1 MISERIVLLAVL
13 TASMYGL
20 SMYMSDG
27 AFIFPFGL
35 YKIGLLLVAIILLI
49 ANRKKPR
56 LMEVTLILWTLS
68 LAISSKFIMQLLF
81 TDSDLETRM
90 DSLIIFSSSFFLAFV
105 LFFFAWQILL
115 AFQDKT
121 MYRWLQ
127 IANAVAMM
135 ICLMMN
141 MFEWLIVPT
150 WMWLMTVFLSRSE
163 NPMHKSVAGL
173 VGFIIVSSWCS
184 ALYFG
189 KEAILGNL

>member
-13 TASMYGL
+13 TAGMYGL
-20 SMYMSDG
+20 STLMKDG

-35 YKIGLLLVAIILLI
+35 YKVGLFLVAIILLI
-49 ANRKKPR
+49 ANRKKIR
-56 LMEVTLILWTLS
+56 LMEVTLILWTVS
-68 LAISSKFIMQLLF
+68 LALSSKFVMQLIF
-81 TDSDLETRM
+81 ADRDFEHEM
-90 DSLIIFSSSFFLAFV
+90 DSMITFSSLFFLAFV
-105 LFFFAWQILL
+105 LFFFAWQLL
-115 AFQDKT
+115 IAFEDKT

-135 ICLMMN
+135 TCLMMN

-150 WMWLMTVFLSRSE
+150 WMWLMTIFLSRAE

>member
-35 YKIGLLLVAIILLI
+35 YKVGLFLVAIILLI
-49 ANRKKPR
+49 ANRKKPG

-68 LAISSKFIMQLLF
+68 LAISSKFIMQLVF
-81 TDSDLETRM
+81 SDTDFEIRKN
-90 DSLIIFSSSFFLAFV
+90 SLIIFSSLFFLAFV
-105 LFFFAWQILL
+105 LLFFGWQLLL

-121 MYRWLQ
+121 IYRWLQ

-150 WMWLMTVFLSRSE
+150 WMWLMSVFLSRTE

>member
-20 SMYMSDG
+20 STFMKDG

-35 YKIGLLLVAIILLI
+35 YKVGLLLVAAVLLI
-49 ANRKKPR
+49 ANRKKIR
-56 LMEVTLILWTLS
+56 LKEVTLILWTFF
-68 LAISSKFIMQLLF
+68 LAVSSKFVMQLLF
-81 TDSDLETRM
+81 SELDFEEEPDS
-90 DSLIIFSSSFFLAFV
+90 IIVFSSWFFLGFV
-105 LFFFAWQILL
+105 VFFFFWQILL
-115 AFQDKT
+115 AFEDKT

-127 IANAVAMM
+127 IANGAAMSV
-135 ICLMMN
+135 CLMMN

-150 WMWLMTVFLSRSE
+150 WMWLLSVFLSKSE

-173 VGFIIVSSWCS
+173 VGFVILSSWGS

>member
-35 YKIGLLLVAIILLI
+35 YKVGLLLVAIILLI

-81 TDSDLETRM
+81 TDNDFETRM
-90 DSLIIFSSSFFLAFV
+90 DSLITFSSLFFLAFV
-105 LFFFAWQILL
+105 LFFFAWQLLL

-150 WMWLMTVFLSRSE
+150 WMWVMTVFLSRSE

>member
-1 MISERIVLLAVL
+1 MISERIVLLAIL

-20 SMYMSDG
+20 SIYMQDG
-27 AFIFPFGL
+27 VFIFPFGL
-35 YKIGLLLVAIILLI
+35 YKAGLFLVAVILLI
-49 ANRKKPR
+49 ANKKKIR
-56 LMEVTLILWTLS
+56 LKETMLIVWTLS
-68 LAISSKFIMQLLF
+68 LAVSSKFIMQLLF
-81 TDSDLETRM
+81 TDSDFERNL
-90 DSLIIFSSSFFLAFV
+90 DSMVLFSSWFFLAFA
-105 LFFFAWQILL
+105 LSFFTWQILL
-115 AFQDKT
+115 AFEDKT

-150 WMWLMTVFLSRSE
+150 WMWLMSVFLNKAE
-163 NPMHKSVAGL
+163 NPLHKSVAGL

>member
-35 YKIGLLLVAIILLI
+35 YKVGLFLVALILLI
-49 ANRKKPR
+49 ANKTKPR
-56 LMEVTLILWTLS
+56 LKEVALILWTLS

-81 TDSDLETRM
+81 TDHDFESDM
-90 DSLIIFSSSFFLAFV
+90 DSLMTFSSLFFLAFV
-105 LFFFAWQILL
+105 LFFFGWQILL
-115 AFQDKT
+115 AFEDKT
-121 MYRWLQ
+121 LYRWLQ

-135 ICLMMN
+135 TCLMMN

-150 WMWLMTVFLSRSE
+150 WMWLMTVFLSRTE

>member
-35 YKIGLLLVAIILLI
+35 YKVGLLLVAVILLI

-68 LAISSKFIMQLLF
+68 LTISSKFIMQLLF
-81 TDSDLETRM
+81 TDSDFETRM
-90 DSLIIFSSSFFLAFV
+90 DSLITFSSLFFLAFV
-105 LFFFAWQILL
+105 LFFFAWQLLL

-150 WMWLMTVFLSRSE
+150 WMWLMSVFLSRAE

-173 VGFIIVSSWCS
+173 LGFIIVSSWCS

>member
-27 AFIFPFGL
+27 AFILPFGL
-35 YKIGLLLVAIILLI
+35 YKVGLFLVALILLI
-49 ANRKKPR
+49 ANKTKPR
-56 LMEVTLILWTLS
+56 LKEVALILWTLS

-81 TDSDLETRM
+81 TDNDFESDM
-90 DSLIIFSSSFFLAFV
+90 DSLMTFSSLFFLAFV
-105 LFFFAWQILL
+105 LFFFGWQILL
-115 AFQDKT
+115 AFEDKT

-135 ICLMMN
+135 TCLMMN

-150 WMWLMTVFLSRSE
+150 WMWLTTVFLSRTE

>member
-56 LMEVTLILWTLS
+56 LMEVTLILWTFS
-68 LAISSKFIMQLLF
+68 LAISSKFILQLLF
-81 TDSDLETRM
+81 TDSDFETRM

-105 LFFFAWQILL
+105 LFFFAWQLLL

-150 WMWLMTVFLSRSE
+150 WMWLMSVFLSRSE

>member
-27 AFIFPFGL
+27 AFILPFGL
-35 YKIGLLLVAIILLI
+35 YKVGLLLVAIILLI
-49 ANRKKPR
+49 ANRKKPG
-56 LMEVTLILWTLS
+56 LMDVTLILWTLS
-68 LAISSKFIMQLLF
+68 LAISSKFIMQLVF
-81 TDSDLETRM
+81 TDTDFETKM
-90 DSLIIFSSSFFLAFV
+90 DSLITFSSAFFLAFV

-150 WMWLMTVFLSRSE
+150 WMWLMSVFLSRAE